1 MALRAEAR
9 HDEIGAHLTA
19 YKNRQP
25 MDPATALRRYTSL
38 NALECM
44 LRDKKLRLTR
54 VDRFE
59 DQFEGSVPKQQ
70 IDDQLPAFS
79 SVNAMLMMGESVAAL
94 GPTGGAAVP
103 PRPINDPWTRM
114 TIRRRVATRSAHA
127 SCWNWGDESEA
138 MWRLYCKDDG
148 VLGQGV
154 ALRSTFGKLEASLGH
169 HNLIIGRVV
178 YRLYHEG
185 PAFTDDLDPFMH
197 KRLGFECEREVRVL
211 GFDQP
216 HYSTLALALTG
227 HYGFAPVPAPPAEL
241 PEYIYL
247 AWRPLDTADAIVI
260 SPYASEAYE
269 QRVRAAIAAI
279 DPAAIGIVELS
290 LLSERRYGANF

>member
-1 MALRAEAR
+1 
-9 HDEIGAHLTA
+9 
-19 YKNRQP
+19 
-25 MDPATALRRYTSL
+25 MDPATELRRYTSL
-38 NALECM
+38 YALEHM
-44 LRDKKLRLTR
+44 LRDEELRLTR

-79 SVNAMLMMGESVAAL
+79 SVNAMLMMGESVTAQV
-94 GPTGGAAVP
+94 PTGGP
-103 PRPINDPWTRM
+103 TLPRPINDPWTRM

-154 ALRSTFGKLEASLGH
+154 ALRSTFGKLEGSIAH

-178 YRLYHEG
+178 YRLYHQG
-185 PAFTDDLDPFMH
+185 PAFNDDLDPFMH

-211 GFDQP
+211 SFNQP
-216 HYSTLALALTG
+216 HYSTLALALAG
-227 HYGFAPVPAPPAEL
+227 QYGFAPAPAPPAEL
-241 PEYIYL
+241 SEYIYL
-247 AWRPLDTADAIVI
+247 AWRPLDIADAIVI

-269 QRVRAAIAAI
+269 ERVRAAVAAI